1 MQSHNTAQPATG
13 GPTDELLLSDVREGK
28 LDSFGVLYERYVS
41 MARAIAYKHTSN
53 NNLSEDIVSEAFVR
67 VLQAL
72 KNGKGP
78 RTFMGGYLATTIAH
92 LAAENGLI
100 AQKEVPSEEEHL
112 ESMGSLDETVLK
124 LHESDELISA
134 FTGLPERWQTVLWMT
149 EVEDKK
155 PREVAQTMNLSA
167 NAVSALATR
176 ARESLREG
184 FLRAHQNAPKT
195 DECVQYSPHLSSM
208 VRGSLTKKRSEAL
221 RLHLSV
227 CSYCTSEYLNLAGI
241 NKSMRVWI
249 FPVLAGLVPVITDG
263 SKVLLPFL
271 AGGAAGGAVA
281 GAGTQGGLFPGFG
294 GGRWMPGS
302 QALAGAAAVV
312 AAIGAV
318 AGGMA
323 LVDNSSTGS
332 AVISADSQLQTPQAQ
347 PSDQA
352 PGVTDSLV
360 NEAQSVSTGMT
371 ADTLRSSVA
380 ANGPSSA
387 QGSNGASGGASANS
401 LANAVASE
409 SPVSQPVAAAP
420 SGVSAAPV
428 SNPNETASSGVN
440 APAASENTVPSLT
453 ESVSQQA
460 SLAAPAIPA
469 TPTTPKAPVAPS
481 QPTAPEVPSAPVE
494 PETPA
499 APVAPVEPALPAEP
513 EVPVVPEQP
522 VEPEVPVE
530 PVEPEVPVEPV
541 EPEVPVEPVDPEIP
555 VEPVDPLEPKS
566 PVDPVE
572 PVDPVDPDTGIPEIL
587 GPLDWAGTPEYY
599 EFIANIPWDTIGY
612 PVGDNRMC
620 FITFLVTDSEGA
632 ELPLGVGTYLPPI
645 IIDSPYAT
653 YVLESYFGISRI
665 QDITCY

>member
-53 NNLSEDIVSEAFVR
+53 NTLSEDIVSEAFVR

-155 PREVAQTMNLSA
+155 PREVAQIMNLSA
-167 NAVSALATR
+167 NAVSALAAR

-195 DECVQYSPHLSSM
+195 DECAQYSPHLSSM

-227 CSYCTSEYLNLAGI
+227 CSYCTSEYLTLAGI
-241 NKSMRVWI
+241 NKSMRVWV

-271 AGGAAGGAVA
+271 AGGVAGGAAA
-281 GAGTQGGLFPGFG
+281 GAGVQSGLFSGLG
-294 GGRWMPGS
+294 GGRWTPGS

-312 AAIGAV
+312 TAIGAV

-323 LVDNSSTGS
+323 LVNNSSAGS
-332 AVISADSQLQTPQAQ
+332 AAISADSQLQTPKAQANEEN
-347 PSDQA
+347 S
-352 PGVTDSLV
+352 GVTDSLV
-360 NEAQSVSTGMT
+360 NEPQNVSRGMT
-371 ADTLRSSVA
+371 AETLRSSVA
-380 ANGPSSA
+380 ANDPSAVQGNNSA
-387 QGSNGASGGASANS
+387 NGGGSTNS
-401 LANAVASE
+401 LAQAAGSENAT
-409 SPVSQPVAAAP
+409 SQQADADQGANAAAP
-420 SGVSAAPV
+420 V
-428 SNPNETASSGVN
+428 ASSGETESAVSTGN
-440 APAASENTVPSLT
+440 PSAPSQGNAASVAEPVAVQVPNANPELPG
-453 ESVSQQA
+453 
-460 SLAAPAIPA
+460 APETPA
-469 TPTTPKAPVAPS
+469 NPVEPSAPVAPS
-481 QPTAPEVPSAPVE
+481 APVDSAIPGEPVAPTDPVGPVAPAEPSTPEPEAPVVPSEPTDPAEPVE
-494 PETPA
+494 PTDPT
-499 APVAPVEPALPAEP
+499 
-513 EVPVVPEQP
+513 
-522 VEPEVPVE
+522 VPVE
-530 PVEPEVPVEPV
+530 PT
-541 EPEVPVEPVDPEIP
+541 DPT
-555 VEPVDPLEPKS
+555 V
-566 PVDPVE
+566 PVE
-572 PVDPVDPDTGIPEIL
+572 PVDPVDPTVPVEPTIPDYDSWL
-587 GPLDWAGTPEYY
+587 GSADYY
-599 EFIANIPWDTIGY
+599 QLIASIPWDAIGQ
-612 PVGDNRMC
+612 PIGDNRMC
-620 FITFLVTDSEGA
+620 MITFIVTDTEGA
-632 ELPLGVGTYLPPI
+632 NWPSGFATYLPPVLI
-645 IIDSPYAT
+645 ESPYAA
-653 YVLESYFGISRI
+653 YLLEGYLGLSKI

>member
-53 NNLSEDIVSEAFVR
+53 NTLSEDIVSEAFVR

-155 PREVAQTMNLSA
+155 SREVAQTMNLSA

-184 FLRAHQNAPKT
+184 FLQAHQNAPKT
-195 DECVQYSPHLSSM
+195 DECAQYSPHLSSM

-227 CSYCTSEYLNLAGI
+227 CSYCTSEYLTLAGI
-241 NKSMRVWI
+241 NKSMRVWV

-271 AGGAAGGAVA
+271 AGGVAGGAAA
-281 GAGTQGGLFPGFG
+281 GAGAQGGLFSGFG
-294 GGRWMPGS
+294 GGRWTPGS

-312 AAIGAV
+312 TAIGAV

-323 LVDNSSTGS
+323 LANNSSAGS
-332 AVISADSQLQTPQAQ
+332 AVISADSQLQTPKAQ
-347 PSDQA
+347 PSDDTS
-352 PGVTDSLV
+352 GVTDSLV
-360 NEAQSVSTGMT
+360 NEPQSVSSGIT
-371 ADTLRSSVA
+371 AETLRSSVA
-380 ANGPSSA
+380 VNGPSA
-387 QGSNGASGGASANS
+387 GQGSNSSSSAASSSS
-401 LANAVASE
+401 LAHAVAPE
-409 SPVSQPVAAAP
+409 APAGQPLTAASSDGSSA
-420 SGVSAAPV
+420 STNRTAGSAA
-428 SNPNETASSGVN
+428 SNAS
-440 APAASENTVPSLT
+440 APAASENVTASLT
-453 ESVSQQA
+453 EPVSAQVPLAPTPESSVA
-460 SLAAPAIPA
+460 PVTPELPAAPEAPA
-469 TPTTPKAPVAPS
+469 VPS
-481 QPTAPEVPSAPVE
+481 QPEA
-494 PETPA
+494 
-499 APVAPVEPALPAEP
+499 PAEP
-513 EVPVVPEQP
+513 VT
-522 VEPEVPVE
+522 PEVPVE
-530 PVEPEVPVEPV
+530 PVAPSELTPPAEPETPIA
-541 EPEVPVEPVDPEIP
+541 PEQPVDPE
-555 VEPVDPLEPKS
+555 V
-566 PVDPVE
+566 PVE

-587 GPLDWAGTPEYY
+587 GPLDWVGTPEYY
-599 EFIANIPWDTIGY
+599 EFIANTPWDTIGH

-620 FITFLVTDSEGA
+620 IITFLVTDSEGA
-632 ELPLGVGTYLPPI
+632 DMPLGFGTYLPPHHH
-645 IIDSPYAT
+645 
-653 YVLESYFGISRI
+653 
-665 QDITCY
+665 

>member
-53 NNLSEDIVSEAFVR
+53 NTLSEDIVSEAFVR

-155 PREVAQTMNLSA
+155 PREVAQIMNLSS
-167 NAVSALATR
+167 NAVSALAAR

-195 DECVQYSPHLSSM
+195 DECAQYSPHLSSM

-227 CSYCTSEYLNLAGI
+227 CSYCTSEYLTLAGI
-241 NKSMRVWI
+241 NKSMRVWV

-271 AGGAAGGAVA
+271 AGGVAGGAAA
-281 GAGTQGGLFPGFG
+281 GAGVQSGLFSGLG
-294 GGRWMPGS
+294 GGRWTPGS

-312 AAIGAV
+312 TAIGAV

-323 LVDNSSTGS
+323 LVNNSSVGS
-332 AVISADSQLQTPQAQ
+332 AVISADSQLQTPKAQANEEN
-347 PSDQA
+347 S
-352 PGVTDSLV
+352 GVTDSLV
-360 NEAQSVSTGMT
+360 NEPQNVSSGMT
-371 ADTLRSSVA
+371 AETLRSSVA
-380 ANGPSSA
+380 ANGPSAVQGNNSA
-387 QGSNGASGGASANS
+387 NGGGSTNS
-401 LANAVASE
+401 LAQAAGSENATSQQADADQGGNAATPVASSGETE
-409 SPVSQPVAAAP
+409 SAVSTGNPSAP
-420 SGVSAAPV
+420 SQGNAAPV
-428 SNPNETASSGVN
+428 AE
-440 APAASENTVPSLT
+440 
-453 ESVSQQA
+453 
-460 SLAAPAIPA
+460 
-469 TPTTPKAPVAPS
+469 PVAP
-481 QPTAPEVPSAPVE
+481 TDPVG
-494 PETPA
+494 
-499 APVAPVEPALPAEP
+499 PVAPVEPSTPEP
-513 EVPVVPEQP
+513 EAPVVPTDP
-522 VEPEVPVE
+522 VEPGEPTDPTVPVE
-530 PVEPEVPVEPV
+530 PT
-541 EPEVPVEPVDPEIP
+541 DPT
-555 VEPVDPLEPKS
+555 V
-566 PVDPVE
+566 PVE
-572 PVDPVDPDTGIPEIL
+572 PVDPVDPTVPVEPTIPDYDSWL
-587 GPLDWAGTPEYY
+587 GSADYY
-599 EFIANIPWDTIGY
+599 QLIASIPWDAIGQ
-612 PVGDNRMC
+612 PIGDNRMC
-620 FITFLVTDSEGA
+620 MITFVVTDTEGA
-632 ELPLGVGTYLPPI
+632 NWPSGFATYLPPVLI
-645 IIDSPYAT
+645 ESPYAA
-653 YVLESYFGISRI
+653 YLLEGYLGLSKI

>member
-13 GPTDELLLSDVREGK
+13 GPTDELLLSDVRDGK

-41 MARAIAYKHTSN
+41 MARAIAYKHTSDN
-53 NNLSEDIVSEAFVR
+53 TLSEDIVSEAFVR

-78 RTFMGGYLATTIAH
+78 RTFMGAYLATTIAH

-112 ESMGSLDETVLK
+112 ESMGSLDEAVLK

-149 EVEDKK
+149 EVEGKK

-195 DECVQYSPHLSSM
+195 DECAQYSPHLSSM

-227 CSYCTSEYLNLAGI
+227 CSYCTSEYLTLAGI
-241 NKSMRVWI
+241 NKSMRVWV

-271 AGGAAGGAVA
+271 AGGVAGGAA
-281 GAGTQGGLFPGFG
+281 GAGAAAGAGSQGGLFSGFG
-294 GGRWMPGS
+294 GGRWTPGS

-312 AAIGAV
+312 TAIGAV
-318 AGGMA
+318 AGGIA
-323 LVDNSSTGS
+323 LVNNSSAGS
-332 AVISADSQLQTPQAQ
+332 AVISADFQLQTPKAQ
-347 PSDQA
+347 PSDDTS
-352 PGVTDSLV
+352 GVTDSLV
-360 NEAQSVSTGMT
+360 NEPQSVSSGM
-371 ADTLRSSVA
+371 AAETLRSSVA
-380 ANGPSSA
+380 VNGPSA
-387 QGSNGASGGASANS
+387 GQGSNSSSSAASSNS
-401 LANAVASE
+401 LTHAVAPE
-409 SPVSQPVAAAP
+409 APAGQPLAAA
-420 SGVSAAPV
+420 
-428 SNPNETASSGVN
+428 T
-440 APAASENTVPSLT
+440 SENVTVSLT
-453 ESVSQQA
+453 EPVSAQ
-460 SLAAPAIPA
+460 LPLAPAPESSVAPVTSEPPA
-469 TPTTPKAPVAPS
+469 TPEAPAVPS
-481 QPTAPEVPSAPVE
+481 QPEA
-494 PETPA
+494 
-499 APVAPVEPALPAEP
+499 PAEP
-513 EVPVVPEQP
+513 VT
-522 VEPEVPVE
+522 PEVPVE
-530 PVEPEVPVEPV
+530 PVAPSEPTPPAEPETPIAPEQPVD
-541 EPEVPVEPVDPEIP
+541 PEVPVEPVDPE
-555 VEPVDPLEPKS
+555 V
-566 PVDPVE
+566 PVE

-587 GPLDWAGTPEYY
+587 GPLDWVGTPEYY
-599 EFIANIPWDTIGY
+599 EFIANTPWDTIGH

-620 FITFLVTDSEGA
+620 IITFLVTDSEGA
-632 ELPLGVGTYLPPI
+632 DIPSGFGTYLPPI
-645 IIDSPYAT
+645 IIESPYAT

>member
-53 NNLSEDIVSEAFVR
+53 NTLSEDIVSEAFVR

-155 PREVAQTMNLSA
+155 PREVAQIMNFSA

-195 DECVQYSPHLSSM
+195 DECAQYSPHLSSM

-221 RLHLSV
+221 RLHLAV
-227 CSYCTSEYLNLAGI
+227 CSYCTSEYLTLAGI
-241 NKSMRVWI
+241 NKSMRVWV

-271 AGGAAGGAVA
+271 AGSTVGGTT
-281 GAGTQGGLFPGFG
+281 GTQGGFFTGSG
-294 GGRWMPGS
+294 SERWTPGS
-302 QALAGAAAVV
+302 QALAGAAAVMT
-312 AAIGAV
+312 AIGAV

-323 LVDNSSTGS
+323 LANNSFAGSS
-332 AVISADSQLQTPQAQ
+332 AVISADSQLQIPEVQTRQEA
-347 PSDQA
+347 S
-352 PGVTDSLV
+352 GINDSLV
-360 NEAQSVSTGMT
+360 NEPQNVSTGMT

-387 QGSNGASGGASANS
+387 QGSNGDSGGASANS

-409 SPVSQPVAAAP
+409 NSATQPLAAA
-420 SGVSAAPV
+420 SSDGSSASTNRAAGSAVS
-428 SNPNETASSGVN
+428 SAS
-440 APAASENTVPSLT
+440 APAASENVTASLT
-453 ESVSQQA
+453 EPVSAQVP
-460 SLAAPAIPA
+460 LAPVPEAPA
-469 TPTTPKAPVAPS
+469 VLS
-481 QPTAPEVPSAPVE
+481 QPEA
-494 PETPA
+494 
-499 APVAPVEPALPAEP
+499 PAEP
-513 EVPVVPEQP
+513 VT
-522 VEPEVPVE
+522 
-530 PVEPEVPVEPV
+530 
-541 EPEVPVEPVDPEIP
+541 PEVPVEPVDPVDPVEPEQPVDPVDSEQPVDPVEPVEPVEPEVP

-566 PVDPVE
+566 PVDPVV
-572 PVDPVDPDTGIPEIL
+572 PADPVDPDAGIPEIR
-587 GPLDWAGTPEYY
+587 GPLDWVGTPEYY
-599 EFIANIPWDTIGY
+599 EFIANTPWDTIGH

-620 FITFLVTDSEGA
+620 IITSLVTDSEGA
-632 ELPLGVGTYLPPI
+632 EFPSGFGTYLPPTV
-645 IIDSPYAT
+645 IDSPYAT

>member
-53 NNLSEDIVSEAFVR
+53 NTLSEDIVSEAFVR

-72 KNGKGP
+72 KSGKGP

-155 PREVAQTMNLSA
+155 PREVAQIMNLSS
-167 NAVSALATR
+167 NAVSALAAR

-195 DECVQYSPHLSSM
+195 DECAQYSPHLSSM

-227 CSYCTSEYLNLAGI
+227 CSYCTSEYLTLAGI
-241 NKSMRVWI
+241 NKSMRVWV

-271 AGGAAGGAVA
+271 AGGVAGGAAA
-281 GAGTQGGLFPGFG
+281 GAGVQSGLFSGLG
-294 GGRWMPGS
+294 GGRWTPGS

-312 AAIGAV
+312 TAIGAV

-323 LVDNSSTGS
+323 LVNNSSAGS
-332 AVISADSQLQTPQAQ
+332 AAISADSQLQTPKAQANEEN
-347 PSDQA
+347 S
-352 PGVTDSLV
+352 GVTDSLV
-360 NEAQSVSTGMT
+360 NEPQNVSRGMT
-371 ADTLRSSVA
+371 AETLRSSVA
-380 ANGPSSA
+380 ANDPSAVQGNNSA
-387 QGSNGASGGASANS
+387 NGGGSTNS
-401 LANAVASE
+401 LAQAAGSENATSQQADADQGGNAAT
-409 SPVSQPVAAAP
+409 PV
-420 SGVSAAPV
+420 
-428 SNPNETASSGVN
+428 ASSG
-440 APAASENTVPSLT
+440 ET
-453 ESVSQQA
+453 ESAVLTGNPSAPSQGN
-460 SLAAPAIPA
+460 
-469 TPTTPKAPVAPS
+469 TAPVAEPVTV
-481 QPTAPEVPSAPVE
+481 QVPNANPELPGA

-499 APVAPVEPALPAEP
+499 NPVEPSTPEP
-513 EVPVVPEQP
+513 EAPVVPAD
-522 VEPEVPVE
+522 PVE
-530 PVEPEVPVEPV
+530 PVEPTDPTVPVEPT
-541 EPEVPVEPVDPEIP
+541 DPT
-555 VEPVDPLEPKS
+555 V
-566 PVDPVE
+566 PVE
-572 PVDPVDPDTGIPEIL
+572 PVDPVDPTVPVEPTIPDYDSWL
-587 GPLDWAGTPEYY
+587 GSADYY
-599 EFIANIPWDTIGY
+599 QLIASIPWDAIGQ
-612 PVGDNRMC
+612 PIGDNRMC
-620 FITFLVTDSEGA
+620 MITFIVTDTEGA
-632 ELPLGVGTYLPPI
+632 NWPSGFATYLPPVLI
-645 IIDSPYAT
+645 ESPYAA
-653 YVLESYFGISRI
+653 YLLEGYLGLSKI

>member
-53 NNLSEDIVSEAFVR
+53 NTLSEDIVSEAFVR

-155 PREVAQTMNLSA
+155 PREVAQIMNLSS
-167 NAVSALATR
+167 NAVSALAAR

-195 DECVQYSPHLSSM
+195 DECAQYSPHLSSM

-227 CSYCTSEYLNLAGI
+227 CSYCTSEYLTLAGI
-241 NKSMRVWI
+241 NKSMRVWV

-271 AGGAAGGAVA
+271 AGGVAGGAAA
-281 GAGTQGGLFPGFG
+281 GAGVQSGLFSGLG
-294 GGRWMPGS
+294 GGRWTPGS

-312 AAIGAV
+312 TAIGAV

-323 LVDNSSTGS
+323 LVNNSSVGS
-332 AVISADSQLQTPQAQ
+332 AVISADSQLQTPKAQANEEN
-347 PSDQA
+347 S
-352 PGVTDSLV
+352 GVTDSLV
-360 NEAQSVSTGMT
+360 NEPQNVSSGMT
-371 ADTLRSSVA
+371 AETLRSSVA
-380 ANGPSSA
+380 ANGPSAVQGNNSA
-387 QGSNGASGGASANS
+387 NGGGSTNS
-401 LANAVASE
+401 LAQAAGSENATSQQADADQGGNAATPVASSGETE
-409 SPVSQPVAAAP
+409 SAVSTGNPSAP
-420 SGVSAAPV
+420 SQGNAAPV
-428 SNPNETASSGVN
+428 AE
-440 APAASENTVPSLT
+440 
-453 ESVSQQA
+453 
-460 SLAAPAIPA
+460 
-469 TPTTPKAPVAPS
+469 PVAP
-481 QPTAPEVPSAPVE
+481 TDPVG
-494 PETPA
+494 
-499 APVAPVEPALPAEP
+499 PVAPVEPSTPEP
-513 EVPVVPEQP
+513 EAPVVPTDP
-522 VEPEVPVE
+522 VEPGEPTDPTVPVE
-530 PVEPEVPVEPV
+530 PT
-541 EPEVPVEPVDPEIP
+541 DPT
-555 VEPVDPLEPKS
+555 V
-566 PVDPVE
+566 PVE
-572 PVDPVDPDTGIPEIL
+572 PVDPVDPTVPVEPTIPDYDSWL
-587 GPLDWAGTPEYY
+587 GSADYY
-599 EFIANIPWDTIGY
+599 QLIASIPWDAIGQ
-612 PVGDNRMC
+612 PIGDNRMC
-620 FITFLVTDSEGA
+620 MITFIVTDTEGA
-632 ELPLGVGTYLPPI
+632 NWPSGFATYLPPVLI
-645 IIDSPYAT
+645 ESPYAA
-653 YVLESYFGISRI
+653 YLLEGYLGLSKI